1 MSQRDNFSSG
11 FFLGALLGGVVGG
24 LVGVILSTP
33 NAQEESEVSGTNPEE
48 GHPPRPRKRP
58 LRLVNETVTEQSI
71 EAARQGLEQKIAQLN
86 EAIDDVRQQISQVH
100 TQNEQTP
107 QKFTS

>member
-24 LVGVILSTP
+24 LVGVILATP
-33 NAQEESEVSGTNPEE
+33 KAQEESEGSAANSDE
-48 GHPPRPRKRP
+48 GLPPRPRKRP
-58 LRLVNETVTEQSI
+58 LRLVNEAVTEQSM

-86 EAIDDVRQQISQVH
+86 EAIDAVRQQISHVH
-100 TQNEQTP
+100 TQKEQTP
-107 QKFTS
+107 EKFTS